1 MIHQYKLNGYNIVLD
16 IPSGSVHVVD
26 DVAYDIIELY
36 ESHTHP
42 EIMDIITKKYPVS
55 DAEVLECFED
65 IKSLKNDGVLFSET
79 DYEDMAF
86 DYKNRS
92 TVIKALCL
100 HVAHTCNL
108 NCTYCFARQGKYNG
122 ERAIMSLDVGKRA
135 LDFLVENSG
144 TRTNLEVDFFG
155 GEPLMNWETVKQI
168 VAYGR
173 ELEKKYNKVFR
184 FTLTTNGMLIDDD
197 VIDFANKE
205 MNNVVLSLDGRKEV
219 HDRLRKNYKGEG
231 SYDIIVP
238 KFQKLAESRG
248 QKNYY
253 VRGTFT
259 HNNTDFTNDIFHMAD
274 LGFKELSM
282 EPVVCSPKDPY
293 ALTDE
298 DLPKLFEQYE
308 ILAKEMI
315 KRDKAGNGFTFYH
328 YMIDL
333 KKGPCIYK
341 RISGCGSGTEY
352 LAVTPWGE
360 LFPCHQFVD
369 NPEYSMGDIWKG
381 VTNKELQNKFKLCNV
396 YARPACKDCW
406 AKLYCSG
413 GCAAN
418 AYHSQGDITGIYDYG
433 CKLFKKRLECA
444 IMIKAAENEE

>member
-144 TRTNLEVDFFG
+144 TRTNLEVDF
-155 GEPLMNWETVKQI
+155 
-168 VAYGR
+168 
-173 ELEKKYNKVFR
+173 
-184 FTLTTNGMLIDDD
+184 
-197 VIDFANKE
+197 
-205 MNNVVLSLDGRKEV
+205 
-219 HDRLRKNYKGEG
+219 
-231 SYDIIVP
+231 
-238 KFQKLAESRG
+238 
-248 QKNYY
+248 
-253 VRGTFT
+253 
-259 HNNTDFTNDIFHMAD
+259 
-274 LGFKELSM
+274 
-282 EPVVCSPKDPY
+282 
-293 ALTDE
+293 
-298 DLPKLFEQYE
+298 
-308 ILAKEMI
+308 
-315 KRDKAGNGFTFYH
+315 
-328 YMIDL
+328 
-333 KKGPCIYK
+333 
-341 RISGCGSGTEY
+341 
-352 LAVTPWGE
+352 LAV
-360 LFPCHQFVD
+360 
-369 NPEYSMGDIWKG
+369 S
-381 VTNKELQNKFKLCNV
+381 
-396 YARPACKDCW
+396 
-406 AKLYCSG
+406 
-413 GCAAN
+413 
-418 AYHSQGDITGIYDYG
+418 
-433 CKLFKKRLECA
+433 RL
-444 IMIKAAENEE
+444 